1 MVMGLLDSYNTSMKT
16 DPILEKN
23 PKLDPYIALRFSD
36 FRFFVTVKILM
47 TMALQFQSVI
57 VGWHIYSITHDPLSL
72 GLIGLVEILPNFA
85 VTLFAGHFADLYDR
99 KKIVFSCLFVLLLC
113 SLGLFY
119 TSAFVNVNKQVWFL
133 YCIIAVSGFARGI
146 VSPSLFSILTEC
158 VPKEHYVNSTS
169 WHSTL
174 WQIAF
179 MLGAGGSGF
188 LFSAISYRVY
198 LVITLFIILAITAFI
213 FITPKPHLTKADEK
227 APMLDSI
234 KSGVKFVFSSQ
245 IFLGAI
251 SLDLFAVLFGGAVAL
266 LPIYANDILKVGPQG
281 LGFLK
286 AAPSLG
292 SFIMAAVV
300 VHWPPVRDTGKKLLW
315 AVFGF
320 GICMIIF
327 GISRNYYLSIFILA
341 ISGACD
347 NISVVV
353 RGTIMQSL
361 IPSDMKGKV
370 YAVNSIFIGSSNEI
384 GAFESGVAAKLMG
397 VVPSVVFGGTMTL
410 FVVLFTALKAPKLKN
425 LNFLEKEPSKL

>member
-1 MVMGLLDSYNTSMKT
+1 MVKT
-16 DPILEKN
+16 LMT
-23 PKLDPYIALRFSD
+23 IALQ
-36 FRFFVTVKILM
+36 I
-47 TMALQFQSVI
+47 QSVI
-57 VGWHIYSITHDPLSL
+57 VGWHIYSITHDPLAL
-72 GLIGLVEILPNFA
+72 GLIGLVEIIPNFS

-99 KKIVFSCLFVLLLC
+99 KKIVFSCQAVLFLC
-113 SLGLFY
+113 SLGLYF
-119 TSAFVNVNKQVWFL
+119 TSYHIALKNQVWVL
-133 YCIIAVSGFARGI
+133 YTIIAMSGFARGI
-146 VSPSLFSILTEC
+146 IAPSLFSIMTEC

-188 LFSAISYRVY
+188 LFAYISYNAY
-198 LVITLFIILAITAFI
+198 LVITFFVLLAIIALSFI
-213 FITPKPHLTKADEK
+213 SPKPHLRPNDPK

-234 KSGVKFVFSSQ
+234 KSGINFVFSSQ

-266 LPIYANDILKVGPQG
+266 LPIYANDILKVGPSG

-292 SFIMAAVV
+292 SFLMAAII
-300 VHWPPVRDTGKKLLW
+300 VHWPPIRNTGKKLLL

-320 GICMIIF
+320 GICMILF
-327 GISRNYYLSIFILA
+327 GISKNYYFSIFILA
-341 ISGACD
+341 LSGAFD

-361 IPSDMKGKV
+361 IPADMKGKV

-384 GAFESGVAAKLMG
+384 GAFESGLAARLLG

-410 FVVLFTALKAPKLKN
+410 LVVIFTSFKAPKLKN
-425 LNFLEKEPSKL
+425 LNFLEKD

>member
-1 MVMGLLDSYNTSMKT
+1 MKT
-16 DPILEKN
+16 EPILDKY

-36 FRFFVTVKILM
+36 FRFFLAVKILM

-72 GLIGLVEILPNFA
+72 GLIGLVEIIPNFS

-99 KKIVFSCLFVLLLC
+99 KKIVFSCLAVLFLC

-119 TSAFVNVNKQVWFL
+119 TSYYVSTDKQVFL
-133 YCIIAVSGFARGI
+133 LYAIIAASGFARGI
-146 VSPSLFSILTEC
+146 ISPSMFSIMTEC

-179 MLGAGGSGF
+179 MIGAGGSGF
-188 LFSAISYRVY
+188 LFSAISYSTY
-198 LVITLFIILAITAFI
+198 LVITLFMVCAMSAFY
-213 FITPKPHLTKADEK
+213 FISPKPHLTKADEK

-234 KSGVKFVFSSQ
+234 KSGVKFVFGNQ

-292 SFIMAAVV
+292 SFLMAAIV
-300 VHWPPVRDTGKKLLW
+300 VHFPPVKDTGKKLLW

-320 GICMIIF
+320 GMCMIIF
-327 GISRNYYLSIFILA
+327 GISKNYYLSLFILA
-341 ISGACD
+341 LSGAFD

-361 IPSDMKGKV
+361 VPADMKGKV
-370 YAVNSIFIGSSNEI
+370 YSVNSIFIGSSNEI
-384 GAFESGVAAKLMG
+384 GAFESGLAAKVMG

-410 FVVLFTALKAPKLKN
+410 FVVLFTAWKAPKLKN
-425 LNFLEKEPSKL
+425 LNFLEKSLTQ

>member
-1 MVMGLLDSYNTSMKT
+1 MIKDKF
-16 DPILEKN
+16 
-23 PKLDPYIALRFSD
+23 PKLDPYIALKFPD

-47 TMALQFQSVI
+47 TMALQFQAVI
-57 VGWHIYSITHDPLSL
+57 VGWHVYSITHDPLSL
-72 GLIGLVEILPNFA
+72 GLIGLVEIIPNFS

-99 KKIVFSCLFVLLLC
+99 KKIVYSCMTALLLC
-113 SLGLFY
+113 SLGLYY
-119 TSAFVNVNKQVWFL
+119 TSYHITASHQLLFL
-133 YCIIAVSGFARGI
+133 YSIIAVSGFARGI
-146 VSPSLFSILTEC
+146 ISPSLFSILTEC
-158 VPKEHYVNSTS
+158 VPKEHFVNSTS

-179 MLGAGGSGF
+179 MLGAGASGF
-188 LFSAISYRVY
+188 LFSSISYNAY
-198 LVITLFIILAITAFI
+198 LVITVFILLGMMAFH
-213 FITPKPHLTKADEK
+213 FISPKPHLTKNDVK
-227 APMLDSI
+227 APMFDSI
-234 KSGVKFVFSSQ
+234 KSGIKFVFSSQ

-292 SFIMAAVV
+292 SFLMAAIVV
-300 VHWPPVRDTGKKLLW
+300 YWPPIRNTGKKLLL

-320 GICMIIF
+320 GICMIVF
-327 GISRNYYLSIFILA
+327 GISKNFYLSIFVLA
-341 ISGACD
+341 LSGAFD

-361 IPSDMKGKV
+361 IPADMKGKV

-384 GAFESGVAAKLMG
+384 GAFESGLAARLMG

-410 FVVLFTALKAPKLKN
+410 LVVIFTSFKAPKLLN
-425 LNFLEKEPSKL
+425 LNFLDNP

>member
-1 MVMGLLDSYNTSMKT
+1 MKN
-16 DPILEKN
+16 DN
-23 PKLDPYIALRFSD
+23 FPKLDPYIALRFSD
-36 FRFFVTVKILM
+36 FRFFVAVKILM
-47 TMALQFQSVI
+47 TMALQFQAVI
-57 VGWHIYSITHDPLSL
+57 VGWHVYSITHDPLSL
-72 GLIGLVEILPNFA
+72 GLIGLVEIIPNFS

-99 KKIVFSCLFVLLLC
+99 KKIVYYCLSALLLC
-113 SLGLFY
+113 SLGLYF
-119 TSAFVNVNKQVWFL
+119 TSYHIELSHQLYFL
-133 YCIIAVSGFARGI
+133 YGIIAVSGFARGI
-146 VSPSLFSILTEC
+146 IAPSLFSILTEC
-158 VPKEHYVNSTS
+158 VPKQHFVNSTS

-179 MLGAGGSGF
+179 MLGAGASGF
-188 LFSAISYRVY
+188 LFSAISYNAY
-198 LVITLFIILAITAFI
+198 LVITVFVLLGIVLFHFI
-213 FITPKPHLTKADEK
+213 SPKPHLSKADEK
-227 APMLDSI
+227 APIFDSI
-234 KSGVKFVFSSQ
+234 KSGIKFVFSSQ

-292 SFIMAAVV
+292 SFLMAAIVV
-300 VHWPPVRDTGKKLLW
+300 YWPPVRNTGKKLLL

-327 GISRNYYLSIFILA
+327 GISKNFYLSIFVLA
-341 ISGACD
+341 LSGAFD

-361 IPSDMKGKV
+361 IPADMKGKV
-370 YAVNSIFIGSSNEI
+370 YAVNSIFIGSSNEV
-384 GAFESGVAAKLMG
+384 GAFESGVAAKLLG

-410 FVVLFTALKAPKLKN
+410 LVVIITAIKAPKLKK
-425 LNFLEKEPSKL
+425 LNFLDNP

>member
-1 MVMGLLDSYNTSMKT
+1 MKN
-16 DPILEKN
+16 DKF
-23 PKLDPYIALRFSD
+23 PKLDPYIALKFSD
-36 FRFFVTVKILM
+36 FRFFVSLKILM
-47 TMALQFQSVI
+47 TIALQFQAVI
-57 VGWHIYSITHDPLSL
+57 VGWHVYSITHDPLSL
-72 GLIGLVEILPNFA
+72 GLIGLVEIIPNFS

-99 KKIVFSCLFVLLLC
+99 KKIVSSCMLVLILC
-113 SLGLFY
+113 SLALFY
-119 TSAFVNVNKQVWFL
+119 TSFYIDVSRQLYFL
-133 YCIIAVSGFARGI
+133 YGIIAISGFSRGI
-146 VSPSLFSILTEC
+146 IAPSLFSILTEC

-174 WQIAF
+174 WQISF
-179 MLGAGGSGF
+179 MMGAGASGF
-188 LFSAISYRVY
+188 LFSAMSYNVY
-198 LVITLFIILAITAFI
+198 LVITLCEILALVALYFI
-213 FITPKPHLTKADEK
+213 SPKPHLLKNNPNA
-227 APMLDSI
+227 AIIDSI

-292 SFIMAAVV
+292 SFIMAAIVV
-300 VHWPPVRDTGKKLLW
+300 YWPPVINTGKKLLA

-327 GISRNYYLSIFILA
+327 GISKNYYLSLFVLA
-341 ISGACD
+341 LSGAFD

-361 IPSDMKGKV
+361 VPPDMKGKV

-384 GAFESGVAAKLMG
+384 GAFESGLAAKLMG

-410 FVVLFTALKAPKLKN
+410 LVVIFTGFKAPKLKN
-425 LNFLEKEPSKL
+425 LNFIENPQS

>member
-1 MVMGLLDSYNTSMKT
+1 MKKDKT
-16 DPILEKN
+16 LP
-23 PKLDPYIALRFSD
+23 LDPYIALKYPD
-36 FRFFVTVKILM
+36 FRFFVLVKILL
-47 TMALQFQSVI
+47 TLALQFQSVI
-57 VGWHIYSITHDPLSL
+57 VGWHVYNLTHDPLSL
-72 GLIGLVEILPNFA
+72 GLIGLIEIIPNFS

-99 KKIVFSCLFVLLLC
+99 KKIVYSCMTVLLLC
-113 SLGLFY
+113 SLALYY
-119 TSAFVNVNKQVWFL
+119 TSYHVALTSQLILL
-133 YCIIAVSGFARGI
+133 YTIIALSGFARGVI
-146 VSPSLFSILTEC
+146 SPSLFSILTEC

-174 WQIAF
+174 WQVAF

-198 LVITLFIILAITAFI
+198 LVITCFITLAIISFTFI
-213 FITPKPHLTKADEK
+213 SPKPHLTQNDPR
-227 APMLDSI
+227 APMIGSI
-234 KSGVKFVFSSQ
+234 KSGIKFVFSSQ

-292 SFIMAAVV
+292 SFLMAAIV
-300 VHWPPVRDTGKKLLW
+300 VHWPPVRNTGKKLLW

-327 GISRNYYLSIFILA
+327 GISKNYYLSLFVLA
-341 ISGACD
+341 VSGACD

-361 IPSDMKGKV
+361 VPSEMRGKV

-384 GAFESGVAAKLMG
+384 GAFESGLAAKLLG
-397 VVPSVVFGGTMTL
+397 VIPSVVFGGTMTL
-410 FVVLFTALKAPKLKN
+410 FIVIFTSLKAPKLKN
-425 LNFLEKEPSKL
+425 LNFLQKS

>member
-1 MVMGLLDSYNTSMKT
+1 MKK
-16 DPILEKN
+16 DNL
-23 PKLDPYIALRFSD
+23 PKPDPYIALRYPD

-47 TMALQFQSVI
+47 TIALQFQAVI
-57 VGWHIYSITHDPLSL
+57 VGWHVYYLTHDPLSL
-72 GLIGLVEILPNFA
+72 GLIGLVEIIPNFS

-99 KKIVFSCLFVLLLC
+99 KKIVYSCMSVLLFC
-113 SLGLFY
+113 SIALYY
-119 TSAFVNVNKQVWFL
+119 TSYHVAQSSQLWLL
-133 YCIIAVSGFARGI
+133 YAIIALSGFARGVI
-146 VSPSLFSILTEC
+146 APSLFSILTEC
-158 VPKEHYVNSTS
+158 VPKNYYVNSTS

-174 WQIAF
+174 WQVAF

-188 LFSAISYRVY
+188 LFAAISYRVY
-198 LVITLFIILAITAFI
+198 LVITLFICMAMIAFKYI
-213 FITPKPHLTKADEK
+213 SPKPHLTKNDPK
-227 APMLDSI
+227 APIFSSI
-234 KSGVKFVFSSQ
+234 KSGIKFVFSNQ

-266 LPIYANDILKVGPQG
+266 LPIYANEILKVGPQG

-292 SFIMAAVV
+292 SFIMAAAV
-300 VHWPPVRDTGKKLLW
+300 VHWPPVKNTGKKLLV

-320 GICMIIF
+320 GLCMIIF
-327 GISRNYYLSIFILA
+327 AISKNYYLSLAVLA

-361 IPSDMKGKV
+361 VPTEMRGKV

-384 GAFESGVAAKLMG
+384 GAFESGAAARLMG

-410 FVVLFTALKAPKLKN
+410 LIVIFTSFRAPKLKN
-425 LNFLEKEPSKL
+425 LNFSDKT

>member
-1 MVMGLLDSYNTSMKT
+1 MKK
-16 DPILEKN
+16 EN
-23 PKLDPYIALRFSD
+23 PTKMDPYIALKFHD
-36 FRFFVTVKILM
+36 FRFFVIVKILM

-72 GLIGLVEILPNFA
+72 GLIGLVEIIPNFA

-99 KKIVFSCLFVLLLC
+99 KKIVLSCFTVLFIC
-113 SLGLFY
+113 SLGLYY
-119 TSAFVNVNKQVWFL
+119 TSQAVVLEKQIWFL
-133 YCIIAVSGFARGI
+133 YSIIAVSGLARGI
-146 VSPSLFSILTEC
+146 VAPSLFSILTEC

-174 WQIAF
+174 WQVAF

-188 LFSAISYRVY
+188 LFSAISYKVY
-198 LVITLFIILAITAFI
+198 LVISILIVLCVMSFILIS
-213 FITPKPHLTKADEK
+213 PKPHLIKNDKK
-227 APMLDSI
+227 APIINSI
-234 KSGVKFVFSSQ
+234 KSGIDFVFSSQ

-292 SFIMAAVV
+292 SFLMAGLVV
-300 VHWPPVRDTGKKLLW
+300 YWPPVKNTGKKLLW
-315 AVFGF
+315 AVAGF
-320 GICMIIF
+320 GVCMIIF
-327 GISRNYYLSIFILA
+327 GISKNYYLSLFILA

-361 IPSDMKGKV
+361 VPADMKGKV

-384 GAFESGVAAKLMG
+384 GAFESGVAAKLLG
-397 VVPSVVFGGTMTL
+397 VVPSVVFGGVMTL
-410 FVVLFTALKAPKLKN
+410 LVVAFTSMKAPKLV
-425 LNFLEKEPSKL
+425 KLQFEE

>member
-1 MVMGLLDSYNTSMKT
+1 MTN
-16 DPILEKN
+16 EKF
-23 PKLDPYIALRFSD
+23 PKLDPYIALKFPD
-36 FRFFVTVKILM
+36 FRLFVTVKILM

-72 GLIGLVEILPNFA
+72 GLIGLVEIIPNFS

-99 KKIVFSCLFVLLLC
+99 KKIVYCCLLVLFFC

-119 TSAFVNVNKQVWFL
+119 TSYHLPLERQVWSL
-133 YCIIAVSGFARGI
+133 YAIIAMSGFARGI

-188 LFSAISYRVY
+188 LFSAISYNVY
-198 LVITLFIILAITAFI
+198 LVITFFILIAMMTFYFI
-213 FITPKPHLTKADEK
+213 SPKPHLTKNDVK
-227 APMLDSI
+227 APMLNSI
-234 KSGVKFVFSSQ
+234 KSGIKFVFSSQ

-292 SFIMAAVV
+292 SFLMAAIV
-300 VHWPPVRDTGKKLLW
+300 VHWPPVRNTGKKLLF

-320 GICMIIF
+320 GICMIVF
-327 GISRNYYLSIFILA
+327 GISKNYYLSLFILA

-361 IPSDMKGKV
+361 IPADMKGKV

-384 GAFESGVAAKLMG
+384 GAFESGVAAKIMG

-410 FVVLFTALKAPKLKN
+410 LVVLFTSFKAPKLKN
-425 LNFLEKEPSKL
+425 LNFLEKEQSNL

>member
-1 MVMGLLDSYNTSMKT
+1 MKN
-16 DPILEKN
+16 DN
-23 PKLDPYIALRFSD
+23 FPKPDPYIALKFPD
-36 FRFFVTVKILM
+36 FRYFVVVKILM
-47 TMALQFQSVI
+47 TMALQFQAVI
-57 VGWHIYSITHDPLSL
+57 VGWHVYSITHDPLSL
-72 GLIGLVEILPNFA
+72 GLIGLVEIIPNFS

-99 KKIVFSCLFVLLLC
+99 KKIVYSCLAALLFC

-119 TSAFVNVNKQVWFL
+119 SSYYIEAGHRLYFL
-133 YCIIAVSGFARGI
+133 YGIIAISGFARGI
-146 VSPSLFSILTEC
+146 ISPSLFSILTEC
-158 VPKEHYVNSTS
+158 VPKQYFVNSTS

-179 MLGAGGSGF
+179 MLGAGTSGF
-188 LFSAISYRVY
+188 LFSAISYNAY
-198 LVITLFIILAITAFI
+198 LVITIFVLLAMIVFHFIS
-213 FITPKPHLTKADEK
+213 PKPHLTKNDAK
-227 APMLDSI
+227 APMFDSI
-234 KSGVKFVFSSQ
+234 KSGIKFVFSSQ

-292 SFIMAAVV
+292 SFLMAAIVV
-300 VHWPPVRDTGKKLLW
+300 YWPPIRNTGKKLLW

-327 GISRNYYLSIFILA
+327 GISKNFYLSLA
-341 ISGACD
+341 ALALSGAFD

-361 IPSDMKGKV
+361 IPADMKGKV

-384 GAFESGVAAKLMG
+384 GAFESGLAAKLMG

-410 FVVLFTALKAPKLKN
+410 LIVIFTSFKAPKLKN
-425 LNFLEKEPSKL
+425 LNFLDNPEA